1 MNKGRFLHEEK
12 IKDHSNIGV
21 YGIFSTTKVEW
32 RYYVISYNTSAN
44 GGIKLTSELCDY
56 VQEATLFMPKAIVC
70 LFKLL
75 QLGGRQ
81 SIDQDSINR
90 HGKEYKT
97 VEEAKQFIQEYKIK
111 WETGSNN
118 TTQEVRA
125 KKLDDILDSDK

>member
-1 MNKGRFLHEEK
+1 MQKGRFLHEEK

-32 RYYVISYNTSAN
+32 KYYVISYNTSAN

-56 VQEATLFMPKAIVC
+56 MQEATFDS
-70 LFKLL
+70 FKPSAFLE
-75 QLGGRQ
+75 
-81 SIDQDSINR
+81 IIYECIAR

-97 VEEAKQFIQEYKIK
+97 VDDANKFIQEYKVK

>member
-32 RYYVISYNTSAN
+32 RYYVISYNASAN
-44 GGIKLTSELCDY
+44 GGIKLTSELCGY
-56 VQEATLFMPKAIVC
+56 AQEATL
-70 LFKLL
+70 
-75 QLGGRQ
+75 
-81 SIDQDSINR
+81 DSVNR

-97 VEEAKQFIQEYKIK
+97 VDDAKKFIQEYKVK

>member
-56 VQEATLFMPKAIVC
+56 VQEATF
-70 LFKLL
+70 
-75 QLGGRQ
+75 
-81 SIDQDSINR
+81 DNINR

-97 VEEAKQFIQEYKIK
+97 VEDAKKFIQEYKIK

-125 KKLDDILDSDK
+125 KKLDDILDSDG

>member
-21 YGIFSTTKVEW
+21 FGIFSTTKVEW
-32 RYYVISYNTSAN
+32 KYYVISYSTNFN
-44 GGIKLTSELCDY
+44 NKVNLTSELCTHT
-56 VQEATLFMPKAIVC
+56 QEANFETIA
-70 LFKLL
+70 
-75 QLGGRQ
+75 
-81 SIDQDSINR
+81 R

-97 VEEAKQFIQEYKIK
+97 VEEAKQVIQEYKVK

>member
-1 MNKGRFLHEEK
+1 MQKGRFLHEEK

-21 YGIFSTTKVEW
+21 YDIFSTTKVEW
-32 RYYVISYNTSAN
+32 KYYVISYNTSAN

-56 VQEATLFMPKAIVC
+56 AQEATL
-70 LFKLL
+70 
-75 QLGGRQ
+75 
-81 SIDQDSINR
+81 DSINR

-97 VEEAKQFIQEYKIK
+97 VDDAKKFIQEYKIK